1 MSILIVRLVVFV
13 LLFWT
18 GWRLW
23 RYWQRLQNPTAKQ
36 DNRPAEGEAM
46 VPCAQCGVHL
56 PQSSALKSGSRHFC
70 SREHQLTFEREDK
83 E

>member
-1 MSILIVRLVVFV
+1 MSILIVRLVVFI
-13 LLFWT
+13 LLFWA

-23 RYWQRLQNPTAKQ
+23 RYWQRLQNTADKHPT
-36 DNRPAEGEAM
+36 EGEAM